1 MKSFNQFCSEAIY
14 FIEMSDFSAGGGNA
28 KMRQTGMTRDQVIAL
43 GQNNLARLKNRPAA
57 STPKPAA
64 TGVSGG
70 AAPAS
75 RTVTTRPAPAAS
87 PAPAPRPRDPRP
99 TNRQVAAARKE
110 AEYQRNARNLR
121 LGAELGGV
129 AKLAAQQNYSNQN
142 SLVAQ
147 GARAQAAA
155 RNAGTWRSHQFTLD
169 SPAPSGPK
177 DRDYGQA
184 DFVSDRR
191 RENEVAM
198 RDANLDAGMSRA
210 DAAAKARRDEAE
222 LHRKNMQYMQNRRYG
237 YQG

>member
-43 GQNNLARLKNRPAA
+43 GRKNLARLKNKPAA
-57 STPKPAA
+57 AAPKPAA
-64 TGVSGG
+64 PATGVSRG

-75 RTVTTRPAPAAS
+75 RTVTTRPAAS
-87 PAPAPRPRDPRP
+87 PAPRPRDPRP
-99 TNRQVAAARKE
+99 TNRQVAAARQE

-121 LGAELGGV
+121 LGAELDGV
-129 AKLAAQQNYSNQN
+129 AKLTAQQNYSNQN

-177 DRDYGQA
+177 NRDYGIP

-191 RENEVAM
+191 RENEDAM
-198 RDANLDAGMSRA
+198 RRANLDAGMSRA

-222 LHRKNMQYMQNRRYG
+222 LHRKNMGYMKNRRDG
-237 YQG
+237 YPG